1 MISHA
6 PRFTI
11 PFFGFGV
18 IVVDQLAAFQKYML
32 ACPRFISAHT
42 VKSMRVKFCL
52 PILVICVSAL
62 LFSCNRSSNPSARR
76 LLIYTPHGQDLLR
89 EFIARYKAQHPGTDV
104 QFLDMGSRE
113 ILERVRAERNR
124 PQADLWWGAAHTT
137 FQTAAEENLLA
148 PYQPTWTGSVPNA
161 SRDPQ
166 DRWYGTYQTP
176 EVIVYNSDA
185 VKAEEAPKDWDDV
198 LDPKWRDKIL
208 IRNPNP
214 SDSMRAIFGA
224 MIWRFY
230 KDTGSPEKGYDWLR
244 RLDANVHEYTADGT
258 LLMQKLVR
266 REGLIS
272 LWNLPDVWIY
282 KEQKGFPVGYVFP
295 ASGVPVITDGIA
307 VVRGGPNEEEA
318 RRFYEF
324 VTTPESLVIAAK
336 KYYRMPV
343 RNDFDRSQL
352 PAWMNE
358 PVNELPV
365 DWDLLRKQSGDWLR
379 YWDTEIRGRSKK

>member
-1 MISHA
+1 
-6 PRFTI
+6 
-11 PFFGFGV
+11 
-18 IVVDQLAAFQKYML
+18 
-32 ACPRFISAHT
+32 
-42 VKSMRVKFCL
+42 MRVKICL
-52 PILVICVSAL
+52 LFVAICVSAL
-62 LFSCNRSSNPSARR
+62 LVSCNRSSGPRASK

-89 EFIARYKAQHPGTDV
+89 DFVARYQAIHPEVEV
-104 QFLDMGSRE
+104 QFLDMGARE

-137 FQTAAEENLLA
+137 FQTAAEENLLSPFRPSWGA
-148 PYQPTWTGSVPNA
+148 NVPNT
-161 SRDPQ
+161 SRDGQ
-166 DRWYGTYQTP
+166 DRWFGTYQTP
-176 EVIVYNSDA
+176 EVIVYNSEA
-185 VKAEEAPKDWDDV
+185 VKPEEAPKDWDDV
-198 LDPKWRDKIL
+198 LDPKWHDKIL

-230 KDTGSPEKGYDWLR
+230 KDTGSPDKGYDWLR

-272 LWNLPDVWIY
+272 LWNLPDVWIH
-282 KEQKGFPVGYVFP
+282 KEQRGFPVGYVFP
-295 ASGVPVITDGIA
+295 SSGTPVITDGIA
-307 VVRGGPNEEEA
+307 IVRGGPNEAEA
-318 RRFYEF
+318 KRFYEF
-324 VTTPESLVIAAK
+324 VTTPESLTLAAT
-336 KYYRMPV
+336 KYYRIPI
-343 RNDFDRSQL
+343 RTDLDRSKL

-358 PVNELPV
+358 KVNEMPL